1 MSASTASGSTTPS
14 TSPARPTPTGPGS
27 TPSDPTRRR
36 PGTGPGHPPRPG
48 RPGHPQPSPPRNPA
62 NHGCHGTGSFLVSRS
77 GRCSKSWSTARPV
90 TCEADAPRVSSG
102 VSCWM
107 VAMSFLAAFR
117 TCPAGL
123 VVGRVRRRM
132 DRRDALQQPAGL
144 VEAGQGSRMVGS
156 GVVRD
161 DRDLAG
167 LGFSLEQVRCEDCLP
182 GVPVLLDRV
191 QRDLLAD
198 QRERAGEG
206 LGRPPPVH
214 GRSGAL
220 SSGGLHAA
228 GPGLVLGAGL
238 SLAVW
243 AFRPWSD
250 KLLTRVVVQAM
261 RLVVAGSSWCSS
273 NGSGRPGARPAQARE
288 QPVGGARLVFDVGQ
302 GLHDVTAGPGRLG
315 TRRGHQTGRAAGPGR
330 PWVLAPGC
338 GRVPP
343 RPGSPH
349 GRSGP
354 GASWWPAT
362 RPAVPAPSSRP
373 ARPFQR

>member
-1 MSASTASGSTTPS
+1 M
-14 TSPARPTPTGPGS
+14 
-27 TPSDPTRRR
+27 
-36 PGTGPGHPPRPG
+36 
-48 RPGHPQPSPPRNPA
+48 
-62 NHGCHGTGSFLVSRS
+62 
-77 GRCSKSWSTARPV
+77 V
-90 TCEADAPRVSSG
+90 T
-102 VSCWM
+102 
-107 VAMSFLAAFR
+107 MSFLAAFR

-132 DRRDALQQPAGL
+132 DRRDAFQQPAGL

-156 GVVRD
+156 GVVQD

-167 LGFSLEQVRCEDCLP
+167 LGFSLEPVRCEDCLP
-182 GVPVLLDRV
+182 GVPVLLGRV

-273 NGSGRPGARPAQARE
+273 NGSGRPGARPAQAQE
-288 QPVGGARLVFDVGQ
+288 QPVGGVRLVFHVEQDLHHIAQGRDVSELGAGARPGGRPGQ
-302 GLHDVTAGPGRLG
+302 DGLEFLLPGAGGFRRVLVPGVPGRDPAHP
-315 TRRGHQTGRAAGPGR
+315 RGLPLGR
-330 PWVLAPGC
+330 PFLHAPLSALDHLSDDAH
-338 GRVPP
+338 VD
-343 RPGSPH
+343 
-349 GRSGP
+349 
-354 GASWWPAT
+354 AT
-362 RPAVPAPSSRP
+362 
-373 ARPFQR
+373 

>member
-1 MSASTASGSTTPS
+1 MLNV
-14 TSPARPTPTGPGS
+14 R
-27 TPSDPTRRR
+27 DVVL
-36 PGTGPGHPPRPG
+36 G
-48 RPGHPQPSPPRNPA
+48 RVPDV
-62 NHGCHGTGSFLVSRS
+62 L
-77 GRCSKSWSTARPV
+77 
-90 TCEADAPRVSSG
+90 DRV
-102 VSCWM
+102 
-107 VAMSFLAAFR
+107 
-117 TCPAGL
+117 
-123 VVGRVRRRM
+123 VVGRVRRQENRG
-132 DRRDALQQPAGL
+132 DALQQPAGL
-144 VEAGQGSRMVGS
+144 VEAGQHLGMVES

-161 DRDLAG
+161 DRGLAG

-261 RLVVAGSSWCSS
+261 RLVVAGSSRCSS
-273 NGSGRPGARPAQARE
+273 NGSGRFKTRPAQAQE
-288 QPVGGARLVFDVGQ
+288 QPVRGVRPVLGVGQ
-302 GLHDVTAGPGRLG
+302 GLHDVTYRRDVPEPGVN
-315 TRRGHQTGRAAGPGR
+315 TRPGRAAGPGR
-330 PWVLAPGC
+330 SRVLPSGR

-343 RPGSPH
+343 RPGS
-349 GRSGP
+349 R
-354 GASWWPAT
+354 
-362 RPAVPAPSSRP
+362 R
-373 ARPFQR
+373 AR